1 MQLRAFWYVAEVAA
15 QINNSNGIVNIV
27 WFKDAT
33 IWDYDRV
40 FDKWAY
46 FMSSCWPIKLIANHL
61 VRAPTMI
68 LRFAKPIIHSFV
80 SKEFRT
86 RTLSHNAVTERDI
99 LHVLWSYGLQEEMLP
114 TQMGG
119 SIVLDQEEWIANRRA
134 AELEEII

>member
-1 MQLRAFWYVAEVAA
+1 
-15 QINNSNGIVNIV
+15 
-27 WFKDAT
+27 
-33 IWDYDRV
+33 
-40 FDKWAY
+40 
-46 FMSSCWPIKLIANHL
+46 
-61 VRAPTMI
+61 MI

-86 RTLSHNAVTERDI
+86 RTLSHNAVDERDV
-99 LHVLWSYGLQEEMLP
+99 LQVLWSYGLQEEMLP